1 MKIINLFL
9 IKQKEK
15 AVKFLPPF
23 FLKINK
29 AVTVMTAFSSS
40 RKNRVHYPVFS
51 ANRKVKISQFL
62 LS

>member
-23 FLKINK
+23 FLKINE
-29 AVTVMTAFSSS
+29 AVTVMTAFFTIQ
-40 RKNRVHYPVFS
+40 KKPG
-51 ANRKVKISQFL
+51 ALPGFL
-62 LS
+62 S